1 MRTVAGVFAVD
12 PYPGLIDHGW
22 GAEPNGFAF
31 HIGRNIGAES
41 IPHEPAVGVTLGIAE
56 ALILPAG
63 RGEQMLPAGVVVIG
77 ILPAFVAALVGRIGS
92 ASRLLREHGNQFAFG
107 IIGFRRQ
114 AAQAFGFPIR
124 RIDCVRL
131 VPEEW
136 RDAI

>member
-56 ALILPAG
+56 ALIFPAS
-63 RGEQMLPAGVVVIG
+63 RSKQTLPAGVVEIG
-77 ILPAFVAALVGRIGS
+77 ILPSFIAALVGRIGS
-92 ASRLLREHGNQFAFG
+92 ASRLRCEDRHQLAFRT
-107 IIGFRRQ
+107 IG
-114 AAQAFGFPIR
+114 
-124 RIDCVRL
+124 
-131 VPEEW
+131 
-136 RDAI
+136 